1 MKKKKLYLTAFL
13 LVLAL
18 VLQGGIFSDFSVP
31 VQAAA
36 TSKKQT
42 GFVKK
47 NGSWYYYDKN
57 GKKATGWYKSAAGN
71 QYYFGKTGAAK
82 AGILTISGKKYCFN
96 EKGKMLTTWQT
107 VNGKTY
113 FFDEKKGYMHTGWV
127 TTAAGNKYY
136 FWNDGVIRSGFHKV
150 NNVYY
155 CFNEKGKMYKNCF
168 RKSGNSTYYLQANGT
183 MAKGRLKVKGSW
195 YSFNRNTGQLVRSGW
210 YKETDGSYYYAAS
223 NGKLVKG
230 FYKPDSYYRY
240 FRKSDCKLVTGW
252 QTINGHKYYFKKT
265 NGIRYDD
272 IILKSSSGKRYYF
285 ESDGKLASSKWITKN
300 SAHYYAKSDGVL
312 ASGWLTVDGKKYY
325 MNPSTCERESGWV
338 TVDGE
343 KYYLSSSTGALVTN
357 QWIDDNHYV
366 GEDGSLIPDYQNGVS
381 FRWPLSSSYSYI
393 SSYFGNRESP
403 GGIGSTN
410 HKGIDIPA
418 PTGTPIYAAASG
430 TIVAMLSPASSG
442 GAGYYTKI
450 NHDGKGLITE
460 YMHQSKFNPN
470 LSVGDKVKKGDII
483 GYVGSTG
490 NSTGPHLHFGVMVN
504 GVNQNPLNYVKRPS

>member
-1 MKKKKLYLTAFL
+1 
-13 LVLAL
+13 
-18 VLQGGIFSDFSVP
+18 
-31 VQAAA
+31 
-36 TSKKQT
+36 
-42 GFVKK
+42 
-47 NGSWYYYDKN
+47 
-57 GKKATGWYKSAAGN
+57 
-71 QYYFGKTGAAK
+71 
-82 AGILTISGKKYCFN
+82 
-96 EKGKMLTTWQT
+96 
-107 VNGKTY
+107 
-113 FFDEKKGYMHTGWV
+113 
-127 TTAAGNKYY
+127 
-136 FWNDGVIRSGFHKV
+136 
-150 NNVYY
+150 
-155 CFNEKGKMYKNCF
+155 
-168 RKSGNSTYYLQANGT
+168 

-285 ESDGKLASSKWITKN
+285 ESDGKLASSKWITKK

-381 FRWPLSSSYSYI
+381 FRCL
-393 SSYFGNRESP
+393 
-403 GGIGSTN
+403 
-410 HKGIDIPA
+410 
-418 PTGTPIYAAASG
+418 
-430 TIVAMLSPASSG
+430 
-442 GAGYYTKI
+442 
-450 NHDGKGLITE
+450 
-460 YMHQSKFNPN
+460 
-470 LSVGDKVKKGDII
+470 
-483 GYVGSTG
+483 
-490 NSTGPHLHFGVMVN
+490 
-504 GVNQNPLNYVKRPS
+504 

>member
-1 MKKKKLYLTAFL
+1 MNEKFRTIGLDTEDKITEFIDYIDDLEDTEEIKSDVYGFFEEESSYNENHIPAYVVMTKYKGKYIVWVEDQCCDFAISYPPYNLCD
-13 LVLAL
+13 
-18 VLQGGIFSDFSVP
+18 IFS
-31 VQAAA
+31 
-36 TSKKQT
+36 T
-42 GFVKK
+42 
-47 NGSWYYYDKN
+47 YDEAN
-57 GKKATGWYKSAAGN
+57 EYYKSLAHS
-71 QYYFGKTGAAK
+71 
-82 AGILTISGKKYCFN
+82 GIKPLSEQVEECKSQLI
-96 EKGKMLTTWQT
+96 
-107 VNGKTY
+107 
-113 FFDEKKGYMHTGWV
+113 DEVDLRVSTMV
-127 TTAAGNKYY
+127 PNVL
-136 FWNDGVIRSGFHKV
+136 NIKV
-150 NNVYY
+150 W
-155 CFNEKGKMYKNCF
+155 YKNCF

-285 ESDGKLASSKWITKN
+285 ESDGKLASSKWITKK

-338 TVDGE
+338 TVE

-381 FRWPLSSSYSYI
+381 FRWPLSSGYSYI

-430 TIVAMLSPASSG
+430 TIVAMLSPAASG